1 MGAWGPTRIRQVK
14 GGQGFAF
21 VEGVGLGPS
30 VAAAAVDADLLR
42 QIVAEQ
48 IASLQIGKGAGK
60 GGGLVC
66 EVWVCKRGEKN
77 NWARRLN
84 CRVCG
89 LGRPDG
95 LIAAAVPASSPN
107 GDGTGRGAGSAPLSP
122 ASLGR
127 LQPAAA
133 GAPGPKQRRAL
144 STAVHAGQGMQV
156 NLEDEN
162 EDQLFLQ
169 LAESKKAK
177 AAVLDAERQVEE
189 AKKAVAEFK
198 QSLKK
203 AHAER
208 TQKEDALKRA
218 QASLCRGQGRLRS
231 AKLRGLATSG
241 AQTPRSSA
249 AWGANLGR
257 GRGRRLAAGA
267 LGLPR
272 QVRRQAAGVEEE
284 EEEEPLGADME
295 RAELSPTQPWERP
308 ASQRS
313 GAGSGEGAAASDT
326 GGGATVAAAAA
337 LDPASLLDPVEGMG
351 AGAVFVG
358 PVAGGPSLRE
368 SAERASQERFKRPST
383 VASRRTSRRGP
394 AASVISLDL
403 PPARAKTARGR
414 PTGRPKGLAK
424 SQKQR
429 KLEQRAAAAAASA
442 GSSLSII
449 GLPRGRRVRG
459 AAVSLLGEL
468 GTSCVSLPRPA
479 EFGPRVGRRPREVPL
494 AGAGGSWGTRFGRLY

>member
-1 MGAWGPTRIRQVK
+1 M
-14 GGQGFAF
+14 
-21 VEGVGLGPS
+21 
-30 VAAAAVDADLLR
+30 
-42 QIVAEQ
+42 
-48 IASLQIGKGAGK
+48 AG
-60 GGGLVC
+60 
-66 EVWVCKRGEKN
+66 RN
-77 NWARRLN
+77 
-84 CRVCG
+84 
-89 LGRPDG
+89 
-95 LIAAAVPASSPN
+95 
-107 GDGTGRGAGSAPLSP
+107 AG
-122 ASLGR
+122 
-127 LQPAAA
+127 
-133 GAPGPKQRRAL
+133 
-144 STAVHAGQGMQV
+144 
-156 NLEDEN
+156 
-162 EDQLFLQ
+162 
-169 LAESKKAK
+169 
-177 AAVLDAERQVEE
+177 
-189 AKKAVAEFK
+189 
-198 QSLKK
+198 
-203 AHAER
+203 
-208 TQKEDALKRA
+208 
-218 QASLCRGQGRLRS
+218 
-231 AKLRGLATSG
+231 
-241 AQTPRSSA
+241 SSA

-272 QVRRQAAGVEEE
+272 QVRRQAAGVGEE

-449 GLPRGRRVRG
+449 GLPRGRRARG
-459 AAVSLLGEL
+459 GGGFPSGGTANLLRFPSQASGVWPARRQAPPRGPPGWRGGILGYPIWSPVLNVTLKLRREVCLGRRSMSLLEGFGFFGSGLSLLGRDCGDCVL
-468 GTSCVSLPRPA
+468 GDTM
-479 EFGPRVGRRPREVPL
+479 L
-494 AGAGGSWGTRFGRLY
+494 AALGFL